1 MCKAKYISHVF
12 LYCLITFT
20 SVQAHAMAISVAN
33 GTFYWDSLTING
45 SSVDNRDFIVTTG
58 VSLINDV
65 VDERYTQGDTFDTF
79 LDKSNLNVSAFAGYD
94 EFDENYVVSTIS
106 DSIFSDQQPAVA
118 EAITTVYI
126 PFEADN
132 TEQANLSFF
141 YDLFASVDALLP
153 GEFALA
159 ISAISF
165 SLLDDTFSEIQSGL
179 FNDLFAIAEG
189 GEDFSDQILGFTDYT
204 FSNLTDGDAYFLAVD
219 TFAFSSTEAVP
230 EPATLLLILIGLAF
244 LVQTKFFYPGKQFS
258 NRLPS

>member
-45 SSVDNRDFIVTTG
+45 TSVDNRDFIVTTE
-58 VSLINDV
+58 VSLFNDV
-65 VDERYTQGDTFDTF
+65 VDERYIQGDSFDTF
-79 LDKSNLNVSAFAGYD
+79 LDKSNLNVSAVAGYD
-94 EFDENYVVSTIS
+94 DIDESYVVSTIA
-106 DSIFSDQQPAVA
+106 DSIFSDQQPAAA
-118 EAITTVYI
+118 EAITTVYV

-132 TEQANLSFF
+132 TEQANISFF
-141 YDLFASVDALLP
+141 YDLFASADALFP

-165 SLLDDTFSEIQSGL
+165 SLLDDAFSEIESGF
-179 FNDLFAIAEG
+179 FNDLFATTEG
-189 GEDFSDQILGFTDYT
+189 GEGFPDQILGFTDYT
-204 FSNLTDGDAYFLAVD
+204 FSNLTEGDAYFLAVD

-230 EPATLLLILIGLAF
+230 EPATLLLILLGLAF
-244 LVQTKFFYPGKQFS
+244 LLQTKNFYPSKQLS
-258 NRLPS
+258 NRLQS